1 MNLNKIVFYVLIACI
16 SLSIITGKI
25 ELSNYLKYVNIIIL
39 LVLSTFF
46 LIYSL
51 KQITNTGFNKV
62 SIDFFSGIVFV
73 LTSAFLV
80 IFQSVQTSE
89 FLTCIKLLAIVN
101 GIYSYYLIFRYR
113 EKSLSV
119 KHFIISFLLI
129 GLSVVVNV

>member
-1 MNLNKIVFYVLIACI
+1 MKLDKVAFYLLIICI
-16 SLSIITGKI
+16 SLTIITGKI
-25 ELSNYLKYVNIIIL
+25 ELSSYLKYANIIIL
-39 LVLSTFF
+39 LVLSTFY

-51 KQITNTGFNKV
+51 KEIINTGFNKV

-73 LTSAFLV
+73 LTSAFLA

-113 EKSLSV
+113 EKSLSI
-119 KHFIISFLLI
+119 KHFIISSLLI
-129 GLSVVVNV
+129 GVSIVVNV